1 MHDEL
6 TAVAA
11 EHTELAMLI
20 YSSRRAN
27 GPDAC
32 TMAGGRLTDALF
44 VMYHSE
50 RCACK
55 LHMQVIRIVRVKRLT
70 KHRAF
75 DRSYL
80 LPVEPSEV
88 SR

>member
-32 TMAGGRLTDALF
+32 TMAGGRLADALF
-44 VMYHSE
+44 VIY
-50 RCACK
+50 A
-55 LHMQVIRIVRVKRLT
+55 
-70 KHRAF
+70 A
-75 DRSYL
+75 
-80 LPVEPSEV
+80 
-88 SR
+88 